1 MYKLDL
7 PVDYKE
13 AAAIERR
20 RNMEE
25 QRKSRIFNSKTR
37 TIGVDLQALE
47 QQINDR
53 KQQEDYEQKR
63 ANAFAADAVR
73 NDKITQ
79 LLEKR
84 QQTDE
89 LELNRAMNEFRMLHQ
104 QPESRREFDL
114 YDPDYLKKDK
124 PARVS
129 DDDPR
134 CGISSLQKF
143 DGEDLNSKARNK
155 YQAEQLREWALE
167 QQRERD
173 QAQKNQ
179 DTADRLYEL
188 KMRELDQRALDLQR
202 AEEECR
208 KAINLAQADYNQ
220 ALAKERDE
228 KERLHKQQQ
237 LDDNMTEIANHVF
250 GDVLTENPAVAQSAF
265 GPHRVITDRWKGMS
279 PSQLEDIRRQQDLQR
294 KEKERLQQEKK
305 LRDEEFDRQ
314 RVAQARAAMLLEREQ
329 ERKREELNKRMADEN
344 RRLAQEQKAHKDY
357 LDKEVYTNPP
367 TASYYMQFNTSTR

>member
-25 QRKSRIFNSKTR
+25 QRKSRIFNSKAR

-89 LELNRAMNEFRMLHQ
+89 FELNRAMNEFRMLHQ